1 MYIGLKKLPVVPVTY
16 REKIRVG
23 IGQKK
28 FFLKQFLMLL
38 ADLRVHG
45 LTILVTKNK
54 VSVRS
59 HRENVPLRH

>member
-16 REKIRVG
+16 REKIRVDRSE
-23 IGQKK
+23 K

-38 ADLRVHG
+38 ADLAVHG
-45 LTILVTKNK
+45 LTTIVTRNR

-59 HRENVPLRH
+59 CRVNVPLRH